1 MATRSLADRAQLVRL
16 AARPLPPELTPLL
29 ALSAVERDPHT
40 VFLESGGPA
49 GEGARW
55 TLLAF
60 DPVERLEVRGSAL
73 WRVSRAGATTEVPG
87 EPMSALAHLWPDRVR
102 YDEGAPTLPFRSG

>member
-1 MATRSLADRAQLVRL
+1 MATRSLPDTTHNVRL
-16 AARPLPPELTPLL
+16 AARALPPELTPLV
-29 ALSAVERDPHT
+29 ALSAVERDAHT

-73 WRVSRAGATTEVPG
+73 WRVSRAGATTQVPG
-87 EPMSALAHLWPDRVR
+87 
-102 YDEGAPTLPFRSG
+102 TQ